1 VAADMM
7 FEVTNMAFA
16 LPEMF
21 MLAMACVILLVVA
34 FLGKNAAGPAYMLSQ
49 LTLAITMILIYQTM
63 GKTTGLTFDGT
74 YIKDAF
80 SDILK
85 LTICALNIVVLIYS
99 SSYLK
104 ARGLFKGEYF
114 VLAIFSTLGMM
125 IMVSA
130 YHFLTLYLGLE
141 LMSLC
146 LYAMVA
152 MHRDSATAT
161 EAAMKYFILGAIA
174 SGMLLYGMSI
184 IYGATGSLALATIA
198 ETIQA
203 GGIDDTVLS
212 FGLVFLIIGIGF
224 KLGAVPF
231 HMWLPDVYHGAPT
244 AVTLF
249 IATAPKI
256 AAFALAIRLLVDG
269 LGAVHQDWQSM
280 VIMLSVLSMVIG
292 NIVAIAQTNLKRMLA
307 YSAISHIGFILLGI
321 LSGTPEG
328 YAASMFYTLVYS
340 LMSLGGFGMIILM
353 SRQGFEAD
361 NIDDFKGLSSRN
373 PWYALMM
380 LILMFSMAGIPPLI
394 GFYAKLTVI
403 KSVVDTDL
411 ISVAIVAVVMS
422 VIGAYYYLRII
433 KVMYFDKAIQHEKLQ
448 APLDM
453 QVMFSVN
460 ALTVFALG
468 IFPGSLLALCM
479 SVFS

>member
-1 VAADMM
+1 MN
-7 FEVTNMAFA
+7 FEVPNMIFA

-21 MLAMACVILLVVA
+21 MLMMACIILLVVA
-34 FLGKNAAGPAYMLSQ
+34 FLGKKSAPLAYGLSQ
-49 LTLAITMILIYQTM
+49 ITLVVTALLIYQSF
-63 GKTTGLTFDGT
+63 GEGGVTFDGT
-74 YIKDAF
+74 YIKDSF

-85 LTICALNIVVLIYS
+85 IVIAIINIAVLLYS
-99 SSYLK
+99 TSYLK
-104 ARGLFKGEYF
+104 VRDLFKGEYY

-130 YHFLTLYLGLE
+130 NHFLTLYLGLE

-146 LYAMVA
+146 MYAMVA
-152 MHRDSATAT
+152 IHRDSKIAT

-184 IYGATGSLALATIA
+184 IYGVTGSLNLATIA
-198 ETIQA
+198 AVIQA
-203 GGIDDTVLS
+203 GGLDNTVLS
-212 FGLVFLIIGIGF
+212 FGIVFLVIGIGF

-256 AAFALAIRLLVDG
+256 AAFAMAIRILVDG
-269 LGAVHQDWQSM
+269 LGDAQQYWQSM
-280 VIMLSVLSMVIG
+280 LIMLSVLSMIIG
-292 NIVAIAQTNLKRMLA
+292 NVVAIAQTNLKRMLA
-307 YSAISHIGFILLGI
+307 YSTISHVGFILLGI
-321 LSGTPEG
+321 LSGSQEG
-328 YAASMFYTLVYS
+328 YAAAMFYAIVYS

-361 NIDDFKGLSSRN
+361 TIDDYKGLSQRN

-380 LILMFSMAGIPPLI
+380 LILMFSMAGIPPLV

-403 KSVVDTDL
+403 KSIIDINL
-411 ISVAIVAVVMS
+411 ISVAIVAVLMS
-422 VIGAYYYLRII
+422 VIGAFYYLRLI
-433 KVMYFDKAIQHEKLQ
+433 KVMYFDKPEQNNILN
-448 APLDM
+448 APADM
-453 QVMFSVN
+453 RIMISAN
-460 ALTVFALG
+460 ALTVLALG
-468 IFPGSLLALCM
+468 VFPGALLAICS
-479 SVFS
+479 SVFI

>member
-1 VAADMM
+1 MM

-34 FLGKNAAGPAYMLSQ
+34 FLGKSSAGPAYVLSQ
-49 LTLAITMILIYQTM
+49 LTLAITMVLIYYAM
-63 GKTTGLTFDGT
+63 GKTAGLTFDGT

-85 LTICALNIVVLIYS
+85 LAICALNILVLIYS

-104 ARGLFKGEYF
+104 DRGLFKGEYY

-130 YHFLTLYLGLE
+130 YHFITLYLGLE

-152 MHRDSATAT
+152 MHRDSVTAT

-203 GGIDDTVLS
+203 GGVDNTVLS

-256 AAFALAIRLLVDG
+256 AAFAMAIRLLVDG
-269 LGAVHQDWQSM
+269 LGSVHQDWQGM
-280 VIMLSVLSMVIG
+280 IIMLSILSMIIG

-307 YSAISHIGFILLGI
+307 YSTISHIGFILLGI
-321 LSGTPEG
+321 LSGSAEG
-328 YAASMFYTLVYS
+328 YAASMFYALVYS

-361 NIDDFKGLSSRN
+361 TIDDFKGLSSRN

-380 LILMFSMAGIPPLI
+380 LILMFSMAGIPPLV

-403 KSVVDTDL
+403 KSVIDVNL
-411 ISVAIVAVVMS
+411 ISVSLVAVVMS

-448 APLDM
+448 APVDM
-453 QVMFSVN
+453 RVIFSVN

-468 IFPGSLLALCM
+468 IFPGSLLALCT

>member
-1 VAADMM
+1 MM

-34 FLGKNAAGPAYMLSQ
+34 FLGKSSAGPAYILSQ
-49 LTLAITMILIYQTM
+49 LTLAITMLLIYYAM
-63 GKTTGLTFDGT
+63 GKTAGLTFDGT
-74 YIKDAF
+74 YIKDVF

-85 LTICALNIVVLIYS
+85 LAICVLNMVVLIYS
-99 SSYLK
+99 CKYLK
-104 ARGLFKGEYF
+104 DRGLFRGEYY

-130 YHFLTLYLGLE
+130 YHFITLYLGLE

-184 IYGATGSLALATIA
+184 IYGVTGSLALATIA

-203 GGIDDTVLS
+203 GDIDNTVLS

-256 AAFALAIRLLVDG
+256 AAFAMAIRLLVDG
-269 LGAVHQDWQSM
+269 LGSVHQDWQGM
-280 VIMLSVLSMVIG
+280 IIMLSILSMIIG

-307 YSAISHIGFILLGI
+307 YSTISHIGFILLGI
-321 LSGTPEG
+321 LSGTAEG
-328 YAASMFYTLVYS
+328 YGASMFYALVYS

-361 NIDDFKGLSSRN
+361 SIDDFKGLSSRN

-380 LILMFSMAGIPPLI
+380 LILMFSMAGIPPLV

-403 KSVVDTDL
+403 KSVVDINL
-411 ISVAIVAVVMS
+411 ISVSLVAVVMS

-433 KVMYFDKAIQHEKLQ
+433 KVMYFDKAIQYEKLQ
-448 APLDM
+448 APVDM
-453 QVMFSVN
+453 RVMFSVN

-468 IFPGSLLALCM
+468 IFPGSLLALCT

>member
-1 VAADMM
+1 MT
-7 FEVTNMAFA
+7 FEVVNMSFA

-21 MLAMACVILLVVA
+21 MLAMACTILLAVA
-34 FLGKNAAGPAYMLSQ
+34 FLGEKGASTAYGLSQ
-49 LTLAITMILIYQTM
+49 LTLAITAILIYQSL
-63 GKTTGLTFDGT
+63 GKAGLAFDGT

-80 SDILK
+80 SDVLK
-85 LTICALNIVVLIYS
+85 IAICIINIAVLLYS
-99 SSYLK
+99 TSYLK
-104 ARGLFKGEYF
+104 ARGLFKGEYY

-130 YHFLTLYLGLE
+130 AHFLTIYLGLE

-146 LYAMVA
+146 MYAMVA
-152 MHRDSATAT
+152 MHRDSMVST

-184 IYGATGSLALATIA
+184 IYGVTGSLEIA
-198 ETIQA
+198 PIAQAIQS
-203 GGIDDTVLS
+203 GGLDNTVLS
-212 FGLVFLIIGIGF
+212 FGLVFLVIGIGF

-256 AAFALAIRLLVDG
+256 AAFAMAIRLLVDG
-269 LGAVHQDWQSM
+269 LGDVHQHWQGM
-280 VIMLSVLSMVIG
+280 LIMLSVLSMILG
-292 NIVAIAQTNLKRMLA
+292 NVVAIAQTNLKRMLA
-307 YSAISHIGFILLGI
+307 YSTISHVGFILLGI
-321 LSGTPEG
+321 LSGSQEG
-328 YAASMFYTLVYS
+328 YAASMFYALVYA
-340 LMSLGGFGMIILM
+340 LMSLGAFGMVILM

-361 NIDDFKGLSSRN
+361 NIDDYKGLSSRN

-380 LILMFSMAGIPPLI
+380 LILMFSMAGIPPLV

-403 KSVVDTDL
+403 KSIVDINL
-411 ISVAIVAVVMS
+411 ISVAIVAVLMS
-422 VIGAYYYLRII
+422 VIGAFYYLRII
-433 KVMYFDKAIQHEKLQ
+433 KVMYFDKPEQQQALQ
-448 APLDM
+448 APTDIKLM
-453 QVMFSVN
+453 ISAN

-468 IFPGSLLALCM
+468 LFPGSLLALCA
-479 SVFS
+479 SVFSL

>member
-1 VAADMM
+1 
-7 FEVTNMAFA
+7 MAFA

-34 FLGKNAAGPAYMLSQ
+34 FLGKSSAGPAYVLSQ
-49 LTLAITMILIYQTM
+49 LTLAITMVLIYYAM
-63 GKTTGLTFDGT
+63 GKTAGLTFDGT

-85 LTICALNIVVLIYS
+85 LAICALNILVLIYS

-104 ARGLFKGEYF
+104 DRGLFKGEYY

-130 YHFLTLYLGLE
+130 YHFITLYLGLE

-152 MHRDSATAT
+152 MHRDSVTAT

-203 GGIDDTVLS
+203 GGVDNTVLS

-256 AAFALAIRLLVDG
+256 AAFAMAIRLLVDG
-269 LGAVHQDWQSM
+269 LGSVHQDWQGM
-280 VIMLSVLSMVIG
+280 IIMLSILSMIIG

-307 YSAISHIGFILLGI
+307 YSTISHIGFILLGI
-321 LSGTPEG
+321 LSGSAEG
-328 YAASMFYTLVYS
+328 YAASMFYALVYS

-361 NIDDFKGLSSRN
+361 TIDDFKGLSSRN

-380 LILMFSMAGIPPLI
+380 LILMFSMAGIPPLV

-403 KSVVDTDL
+403 KSVIDVNL
-411 ISVAIVAVVMS
+411 ISVSLVAVVMS

-448 APLDM
+448 APVDM
-453 QVMFSVN
+453 RVIFSVN

-468 IFPGSLLALCM
+468 IFPGSLLALCT

>member
-1 VAADMM
+1 MT
-7 FEVTNMAFA
+7 FEVLNMSFA

-21 MLAMACVILLVVA
+21 ILAMACIILLVVA
-34 FLGKNAAGPAYMLSQ
+34 FLDKKGASAAYGLSQ
-49 LTLAITMILIYQTM
+49 LTLAVTAILIYQSF
-63 GKTTGLTFDGT
+63 GKSGLTFDGT

-80 SDILK
+80 SDVLK
-85 LTICALNIVVLIYS
+85 FSICIINIAVLLYS
-99 SSYLK
+99 TSYLK
-104 ARGLFKGEYF
+104 ARGLFKGEYY

-130 YHFLTLYLGLE
+130 AHFLTIYLGLE

-152 MHRDSATAT
+152 MHRDSMVAT
-161 EAAMKYFILGAIA
+161 EAAMKYFILGALA

-184 IYGATGSLALATIA
+184 IYGVTGNLEIATISQA
-198 ETIQA
+198 IQA
-203 GGIDDTVLS
+203 GGLDNTVLS
-212 FGLVFLIIGIGF
+212 FGIVFLVIGIGF

-256 AAFALAIRLLVDG
+256 AAFAMAMRLLVDG
-269 LGAVHQDWQSM
+269 LGDVQQYWQGM
-280 VIMLSVLSMVIG
+280 LIMLSVLSMIIG
-292 NIVAIAQTNLKRMLA
+292 NVVAIAQTNLKRMLA
-307 YSAISHIGFILLGI
+307 YSTISHVGFILLGI
-321 LSGTPEG
+321 LSGTQSG
-328 YAASMFYTLVYS
+328 YAASMFYAMVYA
-340 LMSLGGFGMIILM
+340 LMSLGAFGMIILM

-361 NIDDFKGLSSRN
+361 NIDDYKGLSRRN

-380 LILMFSMAGIPPLI
+380 LILMFSMAGIPPLV

-403 KSVVDTDL
+403 KSIVDINL
-411 ISVAIVAVVMS
+411 MSVAIIAVLMS
-422 VIGAYYYLRII
+422 VIGAFYYLRII
-433 KVMYFDKAIQHEKLQ
+433 KVMYFDKPEQSEPLE
-448 APLDM
+448 APIDM
-453 QVMFSVN
+453 RVMISVN

-468 IFPGSLLALCM
+468 LFPGSLLAVCAM
-479 SVFS
+479 VFS

>member
-1 VAADMM
+1 MI
-7 FEVTNMAFA
+7 FEVVNMSFA

-21 MLAMACVILLVVA
+21 MLTMACVILLVVA
-34 FLGKNAAGPAYMLSQ
+34 FLGEKAASAAYGLSQ
-49 LTLAITMILIYQTM
+49 FTMAITAILIYQGIDTS
-63 GKTTGLTFDGT
+63 GGLTFDGT

-80 SDILK
+80 SDVLK
-85 LTICALNIVVLIYS
+85 FAICLINIAVLLYS
-99 SSYLK
+99 TSYLK
-104 ARGLFKGEYF
+104 ARTLFKGEYY
-114 VLAIFSTLGMM
+114 VLAVFATLGMM

-146 LYAMVA
+146 MYAMVA
-152 MHRDSATAT
+152 MHRDSSVAT

-184 IYGATGSLALATIA
+184 IYGVTGSLSIATIA
-198 ETIQA
+198 EVIQA
-203 GGIDDTVLS
+203 GGLDNTVLS

-256 AAFALAIRLLVDG
+256 AAFAMAIRLLVDG
-269 LGAVHQDWQSM
+269 LGDVHQHWQGM
-280 VIMLSVLSMVIG
+280 LIMLSVLSMIVG
-292 NIVAIAQTNLKRMLA
+292 NVLAIAQTNLKRMLA
-307 YSAISHIGFILLGI
+307 YSTISHVGFILLGI
-321 LSGTPEG
+321 LSGSQEG
-328 YAASMFYTLVYS
+328 YAASMFYALVYS
-340 LMSLGGFGMIILM
+340 LMSLGAFGMIILL

-361 NIDDFKGLSSRN
+361 NIDDYKGLSERN

-380 LILMFSMAGIPPLI
+380 LILMFSMAGIPPFV

-403 KSVVDTDL
+403 KAVVDINL
-411 ISVAIVAVVMS
+411 ISVAIVAVLMS
-422 VIGAYYYLRII
+422 VIGAFYYLRII
-433 KVMYFDKAIQHEKLQ
+433 KVMYFEQPVEQHKLE
-448 APLDM
+448 APADM
-453 QVMFSVN
+453 RIMISVN
-460 ALTVFALG
+460 ALAVFALG
-468 IFPGSLLALCM
+468 LFPGSLMAICAA
-479 SVFS
+479 VFS

>member
-1 VAADMM
+1 MN
-7 FEVTNMAFA
+7 FEVTNMIFA

-21 MLAMACVILLVVA
+21 MLAMACVILLMVA
-34 FLGKNAAGPAYMLSQ
+34 FLGDKGANKVYAASLF
-49 LTLAITMILIYQTM
+49 TLVVAAVFIYR
-63 GKTTGLTFDGT
+63 GIDNGGGLTFDGT

-80 SDILK
+80 SDVLK
-85 LTICALNIVVLIYS
+85 LAVNVINIAVLVYS

-104 ARGLFKGEYF
+104 ARGLFKGEYY

-125 IMVSA
+125 IMISA
-130 YHFLTLYLGLE
+130 NHFLTLYLGLE

-146 LYAMVA
+146 MYAMVA
-152 MHRDSATAT
+152 MHRDSKIAT

-184 IYGATGSLALATIA
+184 IYGVTGSLDLATIA
-198 ETIQA
+198 STIQA
-203 GGIDDTVLS
+203 SGLDNTVLS
-212 FGLVFLIIGIGF
+212 FGLVFLVIGIGF

-256 AAFALAIRLLVDG
+256 AAFAMAIRILVDG
-269 LGAVHQDWQSM
+269 LGDVQQYWQGM
-280 VIMLSVLSMVIG
+280 LIMLSVLSMIIG

-307 YSAISHIGFILLGI
+307 YSTISHVGFILLGV
-321 LSGTPEG
+321 LSGSQEG
-328 YAASMFYTLVYS
+328 YAAAMFYALVYS
-340 LMSLGGFGMIILM
+340 LMSLGGFGMIILL

-361 NIDDFKGLSSRN
+361 TIDDYKGLSQRN

-380 LILMFSMAGIPPLI
+380 LILMFSMAGIPPLV

-403 KSVVDTDL
+403 KSVIDINLVSL
-411 ISVAIVAVVMS
+411 AIIAVLMS
-422 VIGAYYYLRII
+422 VIGAFYYLRII
-433 KVMYFDKAIQHEKLQ
+433 KVMYFDKPEQNAALE
-448 APLDM
+448 ASVDM
-453 QVMFSVN
+453 RMMISAN
-460 ALTVFALG
+460 ALMVLALG
-468 IFPGSLLALCM
+468 IFPEPLLAICTG
-479 SVFS
+479 VFL